1 LRRGIFCFWSAAA
14 RHNDSRMDMSRLR
27 AYWWSKQG
35 LGNGVKGDDGAEIL
49 ARVGWARSVGGANP
63 YLTLFAR
70 GLESRESIDAQLES
84 QAIHELPCAR
94 GCTYVVPEQHF
105 ALALKVG
112 QGFSDAAA
120 MNTARK
126 FLGVTDDEVDQL
138 KSEVLS
144 ALKDGPLEPSE
155 LRKHLGNLVR
165 NLGEEGKKRG
175 QTTTLPL
182 ALGFLQ
188 SEGRIRRIPVSGRI
202 DQQRYRYAIW
212 DPSPLAGYSKT
223 REEAMEELASHYFKW
238 AGPCRLDHFHWF
250 SGLGVGASKSAIA
263 NLDLKDIGEGFLMHR
278 EDARS
283 LSDFQVSERKSYA
296 LISSIDSL
304 LLLRRDLQNLLEP
317 EDMMRQM
324 AGEKGLLSVGGLQDL
339 ANNAIVDRGRVV
351 GIWEFDPEVQKIVW
365 HSFVPPDAEL
375 EGAVART
382 EGLIARELGD
392 CRSFSLDSPE
402 SRKPKLAAIRS
413 LNG

>member
-1 LRRGIFCFWSAAA
+1 
-14 RHNDSRMDMSRLR
+14 MEMSRLR

-35 LGNGVKGDDGAEIL
+35 LGDNAEKDDGAEIL

-70 GLESRESIDAQLES
+70 GLKSRESIDRQLES

-94 GCTYVVPEQHF
+94 GCTYVVPAPDF

-126 FLGVTDDEVDQL
+126 FLGVTDDEVDRL

-144 ALKDGPLEPSE
+144 ALKDGPLEPAE
-155 LRKHLGNLVR
+155 LKKRLGSFVR

-188 SEGRIRRIPVSGRI
+188 SEGQIRRIPISGRI

-223 REEAMEELASHYFKW
+223 REEAIEELADRYFRW
-238 AGPCRLDHFHWF
+238 AGPCRLEHFQWF
-250 SGLGVGASKSAIA
+250 SGLGVGASKAAIA
-263 NLDLKDIGEGFLMHR
+263 NLDLENMGEGFLMHR
-278 EDARS
+278 DEAKAYS
-283 LSDFQVSERKSYA
+283 NFEVPARKSYA

-304 LLLRRDLQNLLEP
+304 LLLRRDLPNLLEP
-317 EDMMRQM
+317 GHEAQQM
-324 AGEKGLLSVGGLQDL
+324 ASEKGLLNIGGLQDL

-351 GIWEFDPEVQKIVW
+351 GIWEFDPEIQKIVW
-365 HSFVPPDAEL
+365 HSFVSPDEEL
-375 EGAVART
+375 EGAIFKT
-382 EGLIARELGD
+382 EELIARELGD

-402 SRKPKLAAIRS
+402 SRKPNLAAIRS
-413 LNG
+413 LSK